1 MTDAKQKAAPNRS
14 RGRRIARGLG
24 ATAAA
29 LVVAAAGTG
38 AWYYQRLDH
47 NITTFAPEG
56 IASSRPP
63 VATPA
68 PTGGRPVNV
77 LLLGSDTRDD
87 GNSSLGGGDEGVGH
101 SDTAILL
108 HVYADHKHAVG
119 VSIPRDTL
127 VTIPPCLLPSGKWS
141 QSRTNQMFNS
151 AFTIGEFKAGNPACT
166 QNTVEALTGLRVDHT
181 LVVDFKGF
189 AAITSAVGG
198 VDVCVPND
206 VDSYGIHL
214 TKGRQTVSGQQAVDY
229 VRARHGLGD
238 SSDIGRMLRQ
248 QAFMSS
254 LIKKVQG
261 RGFDLTTLLPL
272 ADAATRSLTVDPE
285 LGSPYKLAEFAQSL
299 QDIQLSD
306 IQFVTLPWRFQGA
319 RVAVVEPDASILWN
333 LLRQDRTLDG
343 RPTGNASASANPAA
357 SASASPGA
365 GAGLEPGPGASPSAT
380 ATATA
385 TATASATADPGGP
398 ATLDVPVTVHNAAK
412 TAGLA
417 GRTAL
422 ALRGNGYTDITIGAN
437 TPARRTTL
445 IEYAPSRRAA
455 AEHLAQLYPG
465 AELRSTATDSIVLTL
480 GQDRADN
487 PGLPDGTAQDDTA
500 GLGSA
505 SPGALP
511 SAIPSGITGN
521 TRPADADLCSDL
533 NFG

>member
-1 MTDAKQKAAPNRS
+1 MTDATQDAAPTRS
-14 RGRRIARGLG
+14 RGRRIARALG

-38 AWYYQRLDH
+38 AWYYQRLDR

-63 VATPA
+63 AATPA
-68 PTGGRPVNV
+68 PTGGRPVNI

-87 GNSSLGGGDEGVGH
+87 GNNSLGGGDTGVGH

-127 VTIPPCLLPSGKWS
+127 VTVPPCRLADGRWTTA
-141 QSRTNQMFNS
+141 RTNQMFNS
-151 AFTIGEFKAGNPACT
+151 AFTVGEFENGNPACT

-206 VDSYGIHL
+206 VDSHGIHL
-214 TKGRQTVSGQQAVDY
+214 TQGRQTVSGQQAVDY
-229 VRARHGLGD
+229 VRARYGLGD
-238 SSDIGRMLRQ
+238 SSDIGRMRRQ

-261 RGFDLTTLLPL
+261 QGFGLTTLLPL
-272 ADAATRSLTVDPE
+272 ADAATKSLTVDPE

-306 IQFVTLPWRFQGA
+306 IQFVTLPWRFQGP

-343 RPTGNASASANPAA
+343 RTTSTGTDTGALPGT
-357 SASASPGA
+357 SPS
-365 GAGLEPGPGASPSAT
+365 PGASPSATGSAT

-385 TATASATADPGGP
+385 TGSPTGSAGGSSDR
-398 ATLDVPVTVHNAAK
+398 ALLDAPVTVHNAAK
-412 TAGLA
+412 SGGLA

-422 ALRGNGYTDITIGAN
+422 ALRGNGYTDITIGADAQ
-437 TPARRTTL
+437 PRRTTL
-445 IEYAPSRRAA
+445 IEYAPSQRAA
-455 AEHLAQLYPG
+455 AERLAQLYPG
-465 AELRSTATDSIVLTL
+465 AELRSAADADGIVLTL
-480 GQDRADN
+480 GQDRALADT
-487 PGLPDGTAQDDTA
+487 LDALDGADAA
-500 GLGSA
+500 GASGSA
-505 SPGALP
+505 SPDALP
-511 SAIPSGITGN
+511 SSIPSGIADN
-521 TRPADADLCSDL
+521 TRPADTDLCNDL
-533 NFG
+533 SFG